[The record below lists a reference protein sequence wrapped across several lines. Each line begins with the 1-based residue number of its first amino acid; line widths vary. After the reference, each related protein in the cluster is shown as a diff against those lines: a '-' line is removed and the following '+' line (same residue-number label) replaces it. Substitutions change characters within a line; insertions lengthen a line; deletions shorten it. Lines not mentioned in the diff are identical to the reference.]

1 MVLPIVKYGHP
12 VLRQRGELVD
22 PNMEGLEDLINN
34 MLETM
39 DEAHGIGLAA
49 QQINRAIQLTVIDVT
64 EAKERESS
72 MWIDDEAVEIKD
84 FMPLVLLN
92 PKIKPETEF
101 ELGQEGCL
109 SFPEIYGDVNRPK
122 TIAVEALQPD
132 GSTLKFRCDGLLARA
147 VQHETDHL
155 NGLLFIDR
163 MDRASKDKIR
173 PEIEAL
179 HAETKSALKSAQ
191 P

>member
-1 MVLPIVKYGHP
+1 MVLPIVNYGHP
-12 VLRQRGELVD
+12 VLRQRGALVD
-22 PNMEGLEDLINN
+22 PEMDGLEELINN

-49 QQINRAIQLTVIDVT
+49 QQIDLAIQLTVIDVN
-64 EAKERESS
+64 EIKDRESA
-72 MWIDDEAVEIKD
+72 MWVDDQPVDIND

-92 PKIKPETEF
+92 PKIEPQGDF

-109 SFPEIYGDVNRPK
+109 SFPEIYGDVSRPK
-122 TIAVEALQPD
+122 TVNVEALQPD
-132 GSTLKFRCDGLLARA
+132 GSILKFRCEGLLSRA

-173 PEIEAL
+173 EDIDAL
-179 HAETKSALKSAQ
+179 HAETKLALAK
-191 P
+191 